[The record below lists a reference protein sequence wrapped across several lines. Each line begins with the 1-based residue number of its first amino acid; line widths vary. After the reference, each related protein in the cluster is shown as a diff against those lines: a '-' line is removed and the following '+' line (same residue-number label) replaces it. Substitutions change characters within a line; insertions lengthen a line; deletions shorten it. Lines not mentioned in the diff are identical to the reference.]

1 MIIILAGVLAITGTL
16 VFTLILALEEEL

>member
-1 MIIILAGVLAITGTL
+1 MIIILAGALAITGTL

>member
-1 MIIILAGVLAITGTL
+1 MIIILTGALALTGTL